1 MRFFA
6 GLTVE
11 EVAAV
16 LDVTTRTVERKWR
29 FARAWL
35 RQALSGEA
43 DGSQPI
49 TTDET

>member
-1 MRFFA
+1 MRFFS
-6 GLTVE
+6 GLTEE

-35 RQALSGEA
+35 RQALSA
-43 DGSQPI
+43 DTKQHTRQPGH
-49 TTDET
+49 DV